1 MVDLDQPARLRVRAQ
16 DWRRQAERERS
27 PREASRLLQLAEA
40 LEQEADAI
48 GRFRAARAAM
58 PQAPEPPHW
67 RALDMA
73 VSVAG

>member
-1 MVDLDQPARLRVRAQ
+1 MADLDQLATLRTRAQ

-48 GRFRAARAAM
+48 GRFRAALAAR
-58 PQAPEPPHW
+58 PRIPEPSHW
-67 RALDMA
+67 RALEIA
-73 VSVAG
+73 VSAAS